1 MCSAQS
7 IYCRSISKVVH
18 FVALQRVSMSEEA
31 EARVALE
38 LRRDVVALEP
48 EVPTQGGLVLVRALA
63 SRTSVSRS

>member
-1 MCSAQS
+1 
-7 IYCRSISKVVH
+7 VH

-63 SRTSVSRS
+63 SRTSVSHS